1 MKVRAI
7 SLIAGALAL
16 GMTAWSCGGDS
27 STPPTSPTPPNT
39 NPNPAPMTAT
49 ITISNSGVSPQS
61 VEIAVGGTVTFTNS
75 ASDAHDMDSNPHPVH
90 TDCPALNVGT
100 LRPGES
106 RASQALS
113 TARSCGFHDHN
124 NPGTGSLMGTIT
136 IR

>member
-7 SLIAGALAL
+7 STLVGALTL

-27 STPPTSPTPPNT
+27 GKPPTSPTPPNT
-39 NPNPAPMTAT
+39 NPPASTVT

-61 VEIAVGGTVTFTNS
+61 VDVAVGGTVTFMNN

-90 TDCPALNVGT
+90 TDCPALNVGV

-106 RASQALS
+106 RASQAL
-113 TARSCGFHDHN
+113 TAARSCGFHDHN

>member
-7 SLIAGALAL
+7 SIATVALAL
-16 GMTAWSCGGDS
+16 GITAWSCGGDS
-27 STPPTSPTPPNT
+27 SKPPTSPTPSP
-39 NPNPAPMTAT
+39 NPNPAPATVT
-49 ITISNSGVSPQS
+49 ITITNAGVSPS
-61 VEIAVGGTVTFTNS
+61 AVDVAVGGTVTFTNN

-90 TDCPALNVGT
+90 TDCPALNVGV

-113 TARSCGFHDHN
+113 AARSCGFHDHN